1 MFKRIALIMTGGILF
16 CPLIANAAI
25 VGYVE
30 CGDTYVNIRSAPYI
44 EADPVGK
51 IYNYN
56 QLEVEDFYAGDGWYK
71 VKSGNCE
78 GYIASMYVATG
89 DDINEIRDKIGYE
102 VADIYAAAA
111 NVRAEPSTDSTIIDT
126 VYAGQKVEVIEKLPG
141 WAKVCIAFDSYG
153 YINDMYLGYKTEY
166 GYAETLEE
174 EADRVS
180 AAVDE
185 QSYTTN
191 IDDNSVNNYE
201 EPTITYDEIYQ
212 SGYETYDE
220 ATQSGSLE
228 YENDVSD
235 ESCYDET
242 EAAVTNDY
250 DIYSDDVSSEVDE
263 YNAYSYDTS
272 TEVNDYAEDIE
283 DTTETISYE
292 EYSNSVTDESQ
303 NTSAETDVPV
313 NNPGL
318 ATGSEIVNYALQFV
332 GNPYVYGGNSLTNGV
347 DCSGFTQQVFGH
359 FGIELPRTA
368 ASQASCGTR
377 INVNDI
383 QPGDLLF
390 YDNGGYIG
398 HVSIYC
404 GDGEVVHASNENT
417 GITVSSVDYRTPVA
431 AARYI
436 H

>member
-16 CPLIANAAI
+16 CPLIADAAI

-51 IYNYN
+51 IYNYD

-111 NVRAEPSTDSTIIDT
+111 NVRAEPSTDSNIIDV
-126 VYAGQKVEVIEKLPG
+126 VYAGQKVEVVEQLPG
-141 WAKVCIAFDSYG
+141 WAKVCITLDSYG

-166 GYAETLEE
+166 SYAETLEE
-174 EADRVS
+174 EADRIS
-180 AAVDE
+180 AAVDMQPVE
-185 QSYTTN
+185 TEIY
-191 IDDNSVNNYE
+191 V
-201 EPTITYDEIYQ
+201 EPEVTYDEIYQ
-212 SGYETYDE
+212 SGYSSYDE
-220 ATQSGSLE
+220 ATQSGTLA
-228 YENDVSD
+228 YETISEDDYKSN
-235 ESCYDET
+235 EIYDSYEEIT
-242 EAAVTNDY
+242 EITY
-250 DIYSDDVSSEVDE
+250 EE
-263 YNAYSYDTS
+263 
-272 TEVNDYAEDIE
+272 
-283 DTTETISYE
+283 TTETAYENSYDAYDDYE
-292 EYSNSVTDESQ
+292 ETEVLSVPESETTTSETNADVSNSVDES
-303 NTSAETDVPV
+303 VPFSSG
-313 NNPGL
+313 N
-318 ATGSEIVNYALQFV
+318 EIVNYALQFI

-347 DCSGFTQQVFGH
+347 DCSGFTQQVFGA

-368 ASQASCGTR
+368 ADQAYSGTPVS
-377 INVNDI
+377 IDNV
-383 QPGDLLF
+383 QSGDLLF

-398 HVSIYC
+398 HVAIYC
-404 GDGEVVHASNENT
+404 GDGTVVHASDEQT
-417 GITVSSVDYRTPVA
+417 GITRSDMNYRTPVA

-436 H
+436 Y